1 MGWAI
6 GSVVG
11 FALLTALVMALARS
25 NTARWERDRR
35 IARAAAR
42 AGQPRRR
49 VRAAAWVRAELAR
62 RAPRVTAH
70 LPSRRMA
77 LHLPHPHLPHVSLH
91 LPHVSFHLPHVRRPH
106 LPRLRVA
113 RPWRRDSRG

>member
-6 GSVVG
+6 VSVVG
-11 FALLTALVMALARS
+11 FAVLTALAMALARS

-35 IARAAAR
+35 LARAAAR
-42 AGQPRRR
+42 QEAPRGG

-62 RAPRVTAH
+62 RAHRVTAH

-77 LHLPHPHLPHVSLH
+77 LHLPHLHLPHVSL
-91 LPHVSFHLPHVRRPH
+91 HLPHVRRPH
-106 LPRLRVA
+106 LPRLRAVRA
-113 RPWRRDSRG
+113 WRRAGRG